1 MCVVL
6 QEVSNLKEKHD
17 RGDIDDDQHKVM
29 MREKTKDLTISTSE
43 SGKEKDK
50 GKIRHDLIGHYI
62 LRLAYC
68 ERY

>member
-29 MREKTKDLTISTSE
+29 MREKTKDLTISVRVI
-43 SGKEKDK
+43 KNFKK
-50 GKIRHDLIGHYI
+50 L
-62 LRLAYC
+62 
-68 ERY
+68 